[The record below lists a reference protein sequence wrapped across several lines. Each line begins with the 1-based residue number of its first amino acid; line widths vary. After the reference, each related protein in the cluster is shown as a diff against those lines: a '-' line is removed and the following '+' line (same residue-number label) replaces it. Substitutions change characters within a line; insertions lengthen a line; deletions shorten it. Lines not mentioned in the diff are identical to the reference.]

1 MPKQYSPMHWCHI
14 LFNECQ
20 PDVLLA
26 SKINVFWQQSRD
38 HIHAT
43 TGARLFLHGPRTG
56 HFKGH
61 VDTPVMMGITSD
73 GNPALL
79 MQALAFVTH
88 GLEKIEHE
96 FIASPPLQNP
106 NVPPSRPCL
115 WRFGEMS
122 QNIETLLLTSCNITV
137 HSIQAS
143 ALNFHS

>member
-1 MPKQYSPMHWCHI
+1 M
-14 LFNECQ
+14 FNECQ

-73 GNPALL
+73 RNPASF
-79 MQALAFVTH
+79 MQTLVLAMR
-88 GLEKIEHE
+88 GLE
-96 FIASPPLQNP
+96 
-106 NVPPSRPCL
+106 
-115 WRFGEMS
+115 
-122 QNIETLLLTSCNITV
+122 
-137 HSIQAS
+137 
-143 ALNFHS
+143 